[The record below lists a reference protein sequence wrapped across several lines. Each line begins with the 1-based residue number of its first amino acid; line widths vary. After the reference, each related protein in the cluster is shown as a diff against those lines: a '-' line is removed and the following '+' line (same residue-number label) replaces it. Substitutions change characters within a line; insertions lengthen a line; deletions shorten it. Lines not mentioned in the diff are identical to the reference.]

1 MRPHRRTYAH
11 VTTIKLL
18 IVTSKF
24 SSMFLRQRFSA
35 LAALF
40 ITTSAL
46 AQSWPTKPVRI
57 VVPAPA
63 GSSLDFVAR
72 VLGDKLKDKWG
83 QPVLVDPKPG
93 AGGVIGVD
101 IAAKSTDNHTL
112 VIGFPGPT
120 AYGPFMY
127 KKMPY
132 DTVKDLLPIVVT
144 TTQPNVLAVN
154 AALPIKNVADLVAYG
169 RANPGKLSYASVG
182 NGSSS
187 HLAMELFKT
196 EAGFDAQHIPFN
208 GSPPAALSTANG
220 DTQLLFAVASGIAPH
235 VQSGKIR
242 QIAVTSSGR
251 FDSLKDLPS
260 IAESGVK
267 NFEAI
272 AWNGLFGPSTLPAD
286 IVAKINADVNA
297 VLADPAIRDRLVA
310 AGMAPG
316 GGGTAAFKTMLDAD
330 MKKWGGIIKRLN
342 IQLD

>member
-1 MRPHRRTYAH
+1 MKTRHIAA
-11 VTTIKLL
+11 
-18 IVTSKF
+18 
-24 SSMFLRQRFSA
+24 A
-35 LAALF
+35 LAATF
-40 ITTSAL
+40 IATLSV

-72 VLGDKLKDKWG
+72 VLGEKLGAKWG
-83 QPVLVDPKPG
+83 QAVVVDPKPG
-93 AGGVIGVD
+93 AGGMIGVD
-101 IAAKSTDNHTL
+101 VAAKSTDNHTL

-132 DTVKDLLPIVVT
+132 DVVKDLVPIVVT

-154 AALPIKNVADLVAYG
+154 AALPIRNVAELVAYG
-169 RANPGKLSYASVG
+169 KANPGKLSYASVG

-196 EAGFDAQHIPFN
+196 EAGFGAQHIPFN

-242 QIAVTSSGR
+242 MVAVTSAGR
-251 FDSLKDLPS
+251 FESLKELPT
-260 IAESGVK
+260 IAEGGVK
-267 NFEAI
+267 DFEAV
-272 AWNGLFGPSTLPAD
+272 AWNGLFGPSSLPAD

-297 VLADPAIRDRLVA
+297 VLNEPAIRDRLVA

-316 GGGTAAFKTMLDAD
+316 GGTSAAFKIMLDAD

-342 IQLD
+342 LQLD

>member
-1 MRPHRRTYAH
+1 MNIRHIAAALAVTL
-11 VTTIKLL
+11 VTTL
-18 IVTSKF
+18 
-24 SSMFLRQRFSA
+24 
-35 LAALF
+35 
-40 ITTSAL
+40 TT
-46 AQSWPTKPVRI
+46 AQTWPTKPVRV

-72 VLGDKLKDKWG
+72 VLGEKLGAKWG
-83 QPVLVDPKPG
+83 QAVVVDPKPG
-93 AGGVIGVD
+93 AGGMIGVD

-132 DTVKDLLPIVVT
+132 DTLKDLVPIVVT
-144 TTQPNVLAVN
+144 TTQPNVLAIN
-154 AALPIKNVADLVAYG
+154 AALPVKTVAELIAYG
-169 RANPGKLSYASVG
+169 KANPGKLSYASVG

-196 EAGFDAQHIPFN
+196 EAGFEAQHIPFN

-251 FDSLKDLPS
+251 FDSIKELPS

-267 NFEAI
+267 GFEAI
-272 AWNGLFGPSTLPAD
+272 AWNGLFGPSSLPAD
-286 IVAKINADVNA
+286 VVAKINADVAA
-297 VLADPAIRDRLVA
+297 VLAEPAIRDRLVA

-316 GGGTAAFKTMLDAD
+316 GGTSAAFKVMLDAD
-330 MKKWGGIIKRLN
+330 MQKWGGIIKRLN
-342 IQLD
+342 LQLD

>member
-1 MRPHRRTYAH
+1 M
-11 VTTIKLL
+11 KLRSL
-18 IVTSKF
+18 VLT
-24 SSMFLRQRFSA
+24 LT
-35 LAALF
+35 AAAAAV
-40 ITTSAL
+40 ISPVAS

-57 VVPAPA
+57 VIPAPA

-83 QPVLVDPKPG
+83 QAVVVDPKPG
-93 AGGVIGVD
+93 AGGMIGVD
-101 IAAKSTDNHTL
+101 IAAKATDNHTL
-112 VIGFPGPT
+112 VVGFPGPT
-120 AYGPFMY
+120 AFAPFMY
-127 KKMPY
+127 KKVPY
-132 DTVKDLLPIVVT
+132 DVVKDLVPIVVT
-144 TTQPNVLAVN
+144 TTQPNVLAIN
-154 AALPIKNVADLVAYG
+154 AALPVKTVAELIAYG
-169 RANPGKLSYASVG
+169 KANPGKLSYASVG

-196 EAGFDAQHIPFN
+196 EAGFEAQHIPFN

-242 QIAVTSSGR
+242 QIAVTSAGR

-260 IAESGVK
+260 IAEGGVK
-267 NFEAI
+267 GFEAV
-272 AWNGLFGPSTLPAD
+272 AWNGLFGPSSMPGD

-297 VLADPAIRDRLVA
+297 VLADPDVKDRLVK

-316 GGGTAAFKTMLDAD
+316 GGTSVAFKAMLDAD
-330 MKKWGGIIKRLN
+330 MKKWGGIIRRLN

>member
-1 MRPHRRTYAH
+1 MKTRHITA
-11 VTTIKLL
+11 T
-18 IVTSKF
+18 
-24 SSMFLRQRFSA
+24 
-35 LAALF
+35 LAASF
-40 ITTSAL
+40 ITTLTL
-46 AQSWPTKPVRI
+46 AQTWPTKPVRL

-72 VLGDKLKDKWG
+72 VLGEKLGAKWG
-83 QPVLVDPKPG
+83 QAVVVDPKPG
-93 AGGVIGVD
+93 AGGMIGVD
-101 IAAKSTDNHTL
+101 VAAKSTDNHTL

-120 AYGPFMY
+120 AYGPFLY

-132 DTVKDLLPIVVT
+132 DVMKDLLPIVVT
-144 TTQPNVLAVN
+144 TTQPNVLAIN
-154 AALPIKNVADLVAYG
+154 AALPIKTVAELVAYG
-169 RANPGKLSYASVG
+169 KANPGKLSYASVG

-242 QIAVTSSGR
+242 QIAVTSTKR
-251 FDSLKDLPS
+251 FESIKDLPS
-260 IAESGVK
+260 IAESGHPSLRS
-267 NFEAI
+267 FEAV
-272 AWNGLFGPSTLPAD
+272 AWNGLFGPASMPAD

-297 VLADPAIRDRLVA
+297 VLAEPAIRDRLVA

-316 GGGTAAFKTMLDAD
+316 GGTSATFKAVLDAD

>member
-1 MRPHRRTYAH
+1 MKTRH
-11 VTTIKLL
+11 VAAT
-18 IVTSKF
+18 
-24 SSMFLRQRFSA
+24 
-35 LAALF
+35 LAATF
-40 ITTSAL
+40 ITTL
-46 AQSWPTKPVRI
+46 AASQTWPTKPVRV

-72 VLGDKLKDKWG
+72 VLGEKLGAKWG
-83 QPVLVDPKPG
+83 QTVVVDPKPG
-93 AGGVIGVD
+93 AGGMIGVD
-101 IAAKSTDNHTL
+101 VAAKSTDNHTL
-112 VIGFPGPT
+112 AIGFPGPT

-132 DTVKDLLPIVVT
+132 DTLKDLVPIVVT
-144 TTQPNVLAVN
+144 TTQPNVLAIN
-154 AALPIKNVADLVAYG
+154 AALPVKTVAELVAYG
-169 RANPGKLSYASVG
+169 KANPGKLSYASVG

-196 EAGFDAQHIPFN
+196 EAGFEAQHIPFN

-242 QIAVTSSGR
+242 QIAVTSAGR

-260 IAESGVK
+260 IAEGGVK
-267 NFEAI
+267 GFEAV
-272 AWNGLFGPSTLPAD
+272 AWNGLFGPSSLPAD

-297 VLADPAIRDRLVA
+297 VLAEPAIRDRLVA

-316 GGGTAAFKTMLDAD
+316 GGTSAAFKTMLEAD
-330 MKKWGGIIKRLN
+330 MKKWGAIIKRLN

>member
-1 MRPHRRTYAH
+1 MKTRHIAAT
-11 VTTIKLL
+11 
-18 IVTSKF
+18 
-24 SSMFLRQRFSA
+24 
-35 LAALF
+35 LAATLAATF
-40 ITTSAL
+40 ITTL
-46 AQSWPTKPVRI
+46 AAAQTWPTKPVRV
-57 VVPAPA
+57 VVPAPD

-72 VLGDKLKDKWG
+72 VLGEKLGAKWG
-83 QPVLVDPKPG
+83 QAVVVDPKPG
-93 AGGVIGVD
+93 AGGMIGVD
-101 IAAKSTDNHTL
+101 VAAKSTDNHTL

-132 DTVKDLLPIVVT
+132 DTLKDLLPIVVT
-144 TTQPNVLAVN
+144 TTQPNVLAIN
-154 AALPIKNVADLVAYG
+154 AALPVKTVAELVAYG
-169 RANPGKLSYASVG
+169 KANPGKLSYASVG

-242 QIAVTSSGR
+242 QIAVTSAGR
-251 FDSLKDLPS
+251 FESLKDLPS
-260 IAESGVK
+260 IAEGGIK
-267 NFEAI
+267 DFEAV
-272 AWNGLFGPSTLPAD
+272 AWNGLFGPSSLPAD

-297 VLADPAIRDRLVA
+297 VLAEPAIRDRLVA

-316 GGGTAAFKTMLDAD
+316 GGTSAAFKTMLEAD
-330 MKKWGGIIKRLN
+330 MKKWGAIIKRLN

>member
-1 MRPHRRTYAH
+1 MNPRHIA
-11 VTTIKLL
+11 
-18 IVTSKF
+18 
-24 SSMFLRQRFSA
+24 
-35 LAALF
+35 AALTATF
-40 ITTSAL
+40 ITTL
-46 AQSWPTKPVRI
+46 TFGQTWPTKPVR
-57 VVPAPA
+57 VVIPAPA

-72 VLGDKLKDKWG
+72 VLGEKLGAKWG
-83 QPVLVDPKPG
+83 QAVVVDPKPG
-93 AGGVIGVD
+93 AGGMIGVD

-132 DTVKDLLPIVVT
+132 DTLKDLVPIVVT
-144 TTQPNVLAVN
+144 TTQPNVLAIN
-154 AALPIKNVADLVAYG
+154 AALPVKTVAELVAYG
-169 RANPGKLSYASVG
+169 KANPGKLSYASVG

-196 EAGFDAQHIPFN
+196 EAGFEAQHIPFN

-242 QIAVTSSGR
+242 LVAVTSAGR
-251 FDSLKDLPS
+251 FESLKELPS
-260 IAESGVK
+260 IAEGGITD
-267 NFEAI
+267 FEAV
-272 AWNGLFGPSTLPAD
+272 AWNGLFGPSSLPAD

-316 GGGTAAFKTMLDAD
+316 GGTSAAFKTMLDAD
-330 MKKWGGIIKRLN
+330 MKKWGAIIKRLN

>member
-1 MRPHRRTYAH
+1 MKTRHIAAT
-11 VTTIKLL
+11 
-18 IVTSKF
+18 
-24 SSMFLRQRFSA
+24 
-35 LAALF
+35 LAATLAATF
-40 ITTSAL
+40 ITTL
-46 AQSWPTKPVRI
+46 AAAQTWPTKPVRV

-72 VLGDKLKDKWG
+72 VLGEKLGAKWG
-83 QPVLVDPKPG
+83 QAVVVDPKPG
-93 AGGVIGVD
+93 AGGMIGVD
-101 IAAKSTDNHTL
+101 VVAKSTDNHTL

-132 DTVKDLLPIVVT
+132 DTLKDLLPIVVT
-144 TTQPNVLAVN
+144 TTQPNVLAIN
-154 AALPIKNVADLVAYG
+154 AALPVKTVAELVAYG
-169 RANPGKLSYASVG
+169 KANPGKLSYASVG

-242 QIAVTSSGR
+242 QIAVTSAGR
-251 FDSLKDLPS
+251 FESLKDLPS
-260 IAESGVK
+260 IAEGGIK
-267 NFEAI
+267 DFEAV
-272 AWNGLFGPSTLPAD
+272 AWNGLFGPSSLPAD

-297 VLADPAIRDRLVA
+297 VLAEPAIRDRLVA

-316 GGGTAAFKTMLDAD
+316 GGTSAAFKTMLEAD
-330 MKKWGGIIKRLN
+330 MKKWGAIIKRLN

>member
-1 MRPHRRTYAH
+1 MKSRNLIAVLVAAAVSTAA
-11 VTTIKLL
+11 TIA
-18 IVTSKF
+18 S
-24 SSMFLRQRFSA
+24 
-35 LAALF
+35 
-40 ITTSAL
+40 

-57 VVPAPA
+57 VIPAPA

-83 QPVLVDPKPG
+83 QAVIVDPKPG
-93 AGGVIGVD
+93 AGGMIGVD
-101 IAAKSTDNHTL
+101 VAAKSTDNHTL

-120 AYGPFMY
+120 AYGPFLY

-132 DTVKDLLPIVVT
+132 DVVTDLTPIVIT
-144 TTQPNVLAVN
+144 TTQPNVLAVY
-154 AALPIKNVADLVAYG
+154 AALPIKTVAELVAYG
-169 RANPGKLSYASVG
+169 KANPGKLSYASVG

-196 EAGFDAQHIPFN
+196 EAGFEAQHIPFN

-251 FDSLKDLPS
+251 FDSLKELPS

-267 NFEAI
+267 NFEAV
-272 AWNGLFGPSTLPAD
+272 AWNGLFGPSSLPAD

-297 VLADPAIRDRLVA
+297 VLADPAIRERLVA

-316 GGGTAAFKTMLDAD
+316 GGTPAAFRALLDAD

>member
-1 MRPHRRTYAH
+1 MKTRHIAAT
-11 VTTIKLL
+11 
-18 IVTSKF
+18 
-24 SSMFLRQRFSA
+24 
-35 LAALF
+35 LAATLAATF
-40 ITTSAL
+40 ITTL
-46 AQSWPTKPVRI
+46 AAAQTWPTKPVRV

-72 VLGDKLKDKWG
+72 VLGEKLGAKWG
-83 QPVLVDPKPG
+83 QAVVVDPKPG
-93 AGGVIGVD
+93 AGGMIGVD
-101 IAAKSTDNHTL
+101 VAAKSTDNHTL

-132 DTVKDLLPIVVT
+132 DTLKDLLPIVVT
-144 TTQPNVLAVN
+144 TTQPNVLAIN
-154 AALPIKNVADLVAYG
+154 AALPVKTVAELVAYG
-169 RANPGKLSYASVG
+169 KANPGKLSYASVG

-242 QIAVTSSGR
+242 QIAVTSAGR
-251 FDSLKDLPS
+251 FESLKDLPS
-260 IAESGVK
+260 IAEGGIK
-267 NFEAI
+267 DFEAV
-272 AWNGLFGPSTLPAD
+272 AWNGLFGPSSLPAD

-297 VLADPAIRDRLVA
+297 VLAELAIRDRLVA

-316 GGGTAAFKTMLDAD
+316 GGTSAAFKTMLEAD
-330 MKKWGGIIKRLN
+330 MKKWGAIIKRLN

>member
-1 MRPHRRTYAH
+1 MKTRH
-11 VTTIKLL
+11 I
-18 IVTSKF
+18 
-24 SSMFLRQRFSA
+24 
-35 LAALF
+35 AATLMASF
-40 ITTSAL
+40 ITTL
-46 AQSWPTKPVRI
+46 TCAQAWPTKPVRI

-72 VLGDKLKDKWG
+72 VLGEKLGAKWG
-83 QPVLVDPKPG
+83 QAVVVDPKPG
-93 AGGVIGVD
+93 AGGMIGVD
-101 IAAKSTDNHTL
+101 VAAKSTDNHTL

-120 AYGPFMY
+120 AYGPFLY

-132 DTVKDLLPIVVT
+132 DVVKDLLPIVVT
-144 TTQPNVLAVN
+144 TTQPNVLAIN
-154 AALPIKNVADLVAYG
+154 AALPIKSVAELVAYG
-169 RANPGKLSYASVG
+169 KANPGKLSFASVG

-196 EAGFDAQHIPFN
+196 EAGFEAQHIPFN

-242 QIAVTSSGR
+242 QIAVTSARR
-251 FDSLKDLPS
+251 FESLKDLPS
-260 IAESGVK
+260 IAESGDPSLRG
-267 NFEAI
+267 FEAV
-272 AWNGLFGPSTLPAD
+272 AWNGLFGPASMPAD

-297 VLADPAIRDRLVA
+297 VLAEPAIRDRLVA

-316 GGGTAAFKTMLDAD
+316 GGTSVAFKAMLDAD